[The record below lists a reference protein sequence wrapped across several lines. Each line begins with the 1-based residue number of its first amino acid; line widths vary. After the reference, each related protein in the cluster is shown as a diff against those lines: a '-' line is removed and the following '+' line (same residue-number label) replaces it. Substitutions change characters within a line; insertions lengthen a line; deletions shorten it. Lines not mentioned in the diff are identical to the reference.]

1 MISYVSGEVAAIDG
15 NTVVVDV
22 SGIGISVVCTS
33 SALATAKLGGSWKVP
48 TELIIREDHWLI
60 LGFSSNEERSWFR
73 NLNSVSGVGPK
84 SALVI
89 LSVLSTDALVTA
101 IISGD
106 ENALMAVPGVGKK
119 SASRIILELKDK
131 AKLESAPASGNQDV
145 IAALVGLGWPE
156 KLSREVVADISD
168 PNLDTATLLRNAL
181 ARLAKK

>member
-1 MISYVSGEVAAIDG
+1 
-15 NTVVVDV
+15 
-22 SGIGISVVCTS
+22 
-33 SALATAKLGGSWKVP
+33 
-48 TELIIREDHWLI
+48 
-60 LGFSSNEERSWFR
+60 
-73 NLNSVSGVGPK
+73 
-84 SALVI
+84 LVI

-106 ENALMAVPGVGKK
+106 ENALIAVPGVGKK
-119 SASRIILELKDK
+119 SAARIILELKDK
-131 AKLESAPASGNQDV
+131 AKLESVPASGNQDV